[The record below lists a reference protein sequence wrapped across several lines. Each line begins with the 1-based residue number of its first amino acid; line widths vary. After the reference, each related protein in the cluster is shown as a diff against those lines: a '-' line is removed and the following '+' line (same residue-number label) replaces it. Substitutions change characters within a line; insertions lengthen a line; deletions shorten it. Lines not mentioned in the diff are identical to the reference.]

1 MAATPITATT
11 QEHLPVY
18 DIQENLVILK
28 NGGVAMVIET
38 SAVNFGLLSEQEQDA
53 IIYAYAALLNSL
65 NFPIQ
70 ILIRS
75 SRKDISAYL
84 QLLDASAKKQ
94 SSDRKRRWIT
104 AYRTFIA
111 DTVQRRN
118 VLDKKFYIVIPFQPL
133 ELGTASSLGKSI
145 ASSIKPT
152 APPQRLPAPLS
163 DILKKGMLTLV
174 PKRDHIVRQLERI
187 GLVARQLTNQDL
199 LSLLY
204 QTYNPGSNAPP
215 IHPGQFTSP
224 LVTPLVSQNPPPG
237 QTPSNPNQPQADAA
251 QSPSRTAS

>member
-1 MAATPITATT
+1 MPPTPITATT
-11 QEHLPVY
+11 QEHLPIY
-18 DIQENLVILK
+18 DIQENLVVLK
-28 NGGVAMVIET
+28 NGGAAMVIET

-84 QLLDASAKKQ
+84 QLLEDAAKKQ
-94 SSDRKRRWIT
+94 NSERKRRWIT

-118 VLDKKFYIVIPFQPL
+118 VLDKKFYVVIPFTPL
-133 ELGTASSLGKSI
+133 ELGTVSSLGKSI
-145 ASSIKPT
+145 VSSIKPT
-152 APPQRLPAPLS
+152 APPKRLPASLS
-163 DILKKGMLTLV
+163 DILKKATLALI
-174 PKRDHIVRQLERI
+174 PKRDHIMRQLERI
-187 GLVARQLTNQDL
+187 GLTARQLTNQEL

-204 QTYNPGSNAPP
+204 QTYNPGANTPP
-215 IHPGQFTSP
+215 IHPSQFTSP
-224 LVTPLVSQNPPPG
+224 IVTPLVNQKPIASGESSN
-237 QTPSNPNQPQADAA
+237 TPITSTP
-251 QSPSRTAS
+251 